1 MTPRD
6 VDLLS
11 DAEYRAMVTYANR
24 ETREA
29 KRAARAAARR

>member
-6 VDLLS
+6 IDQLS
-11 DAEYRAMVTYANR
+11 DLEYQTMVRFANR

-29 KRAARAAARR
+29 KRAARARRR